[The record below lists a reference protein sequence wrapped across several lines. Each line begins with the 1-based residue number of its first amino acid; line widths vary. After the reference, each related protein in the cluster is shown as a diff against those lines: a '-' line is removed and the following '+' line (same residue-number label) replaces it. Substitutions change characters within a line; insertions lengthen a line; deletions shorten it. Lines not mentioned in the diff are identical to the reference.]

1 MSAGRALA
9 FGDLDA
15 GIWGAAWVPP
25 LAGAVPVAV
34 GAGSGTEVREAT
46 LHGAGHEERW
56 RLEGEG
62 IEVVLSPSTRA
73 VTPEERTDGIGG
85 FDQLCRAS
93 GRVAITGAERKVE
106 CLGWRSAHDGALE
119 LDRIE
124 SFRQV
129 SAWFDPEDGLALFA
143 VRPRGARGQEADVVV
158 ASVFEPERARR
169 VADPRLST
177 TYTAGGRPAR
187 AGLELWVDDE
197 EAEDPDTDNGPG
209 QFPRRAAAETLAE
222 GAGWQIG
229 GFAVHGAPLRW
240 HSRGRDGAGVYLL
253 GRRQ

>member
-25 LAGAVPVAV
+25 LAGPVPVAV
-34 GAGSGTEVREAT
+34 GAGSDTEVREAT
-46 LHGAGHEERW
+46 LYGADHEQQW

-62 IEVVLSPSTRA
+62 IEVIFSPSAPA
-73 VTPEERTDGIGG
+73 VSSEERTAGVGG
-85 FDQLCRAS
+85 FDQLCRA
-93 GRVAITGAERKVE
+93 TGQIAVTGGERAVE
-106 CLGWRSAHDGALE
+106 CLGWRSARNGALD

-129 SAWFDPEDGLALFA
+129 SAWFDAEDGLALVA
-143 VRPRGARGQEADVVV
+143 LRPRGARGQEADIVV
-158 ASVFEPERARR
+158 ASVFEHEQARR

-177 TYTAGGRPAR
+177 TYTGAGRPAR

-197 EAEDPDTDNGPG
+197 EAEDPDTENGPG
-209 QFPRRAAAETLAE
+209 QFPRRAAAETLAD

-240 HSRGRDGAGVYLL
+240 HSRGRDGAGVYVL
-253 GRRQ
+253 GRRP